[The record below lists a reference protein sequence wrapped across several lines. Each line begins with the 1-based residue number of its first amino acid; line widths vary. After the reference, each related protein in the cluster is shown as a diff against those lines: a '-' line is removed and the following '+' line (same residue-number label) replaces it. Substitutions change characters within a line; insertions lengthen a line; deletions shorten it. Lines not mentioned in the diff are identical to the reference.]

1 MIFCVV
7 ATALSGP
14 AGGCAVHSAVVQS
27 YENTCQDKAP
37 NLLRIPTTPRP
48 LCSQHGTA
56 ATACH
61 QRPCRGHSL
70 DMNLADSPSVRHL
83 RADHGHSLSRCVR
96 YAVVTHASPWG
107 GRRASAA
114 EPAQHRGRLSR
125 SAADVVQRVAR
136 HPLCGPPPT
145 RSTNAATFRVARA
158 PLSES
163 PIRRDPHRAAA
174 PTRVAAGRGRSR
186 PASGHGL
193 GRGPGHRHRVR
204 RSARQEWKGT
214 AAAGGEVTADPT
226 RRKDSPHPN
235 VGPAPAAAAEAA
247 AHAHVNN
254 MNSDAIGLR
263 RRRCIELGVEA
274 SRPRAAGP
282 AARAAQQVCSGHRSA
297 APAATPQFLH
307 ARKGSRPALD
317 LRKCA
322 GTGPRTPPTRLRRGH
337 RKSATH
343 KRQLSDPSKGGG
355 A

>member
-1 MIFCVV
+1 M
-7 ATALSGP
+7 
-14 AGGCAVHSAVVQS
+14 
-27 YENTCQDKAP
+27 
-37 NLLRIPTTPRP
+37 
-48 LCSQHGTA
+48 
-56 ATACH
+56 
-61 QRPCRGHSL
+61 
-70 DMNLADSPSVRHL
+70 
-83 RADHGHSLSRCVR
+83 
-96 YAVVTHASPWG
+96 
-107 GRRASAA
+107 
-114 EPAQHRGRLSR
+114 
-125 SAADVVQRVAR
+125 
-136 HPLCGPPPT
+136 
-145 RSTNAATFRVARA
+145 
-158 PLSES
+158 
-163 PIRRDPHRAAA
+163 
-174 PTRVAAGRGRSR
+174 
-186 PASGHGL
+186 
-193 GRGPGHRHRVR
+193 
-204 RSARQEWKGT
+204 
-214 AAAGGEVTADPT
+214 TADPT